1 MAESHPATPPEAPE
15 ATQGEP
21 TAPERIW
28 VTYDE
33 KETPVAVETDDRDAC
48 KTDVEYIRAD
58 LVEALRE
65 RVKELEGFLSPFKDL
80 KSEGL

>member
-1 MAESHPATPPEAPE
+1 MTPYQADISKGEPIPAPSPVAPEAPK

-58 LVEALRE
+58 LVR
-65 RVKELEGFLSPFKDL
+65 DL
-80 KSEGL
+80 KGDL